1 MKFYITFQMDTHIYT
16 MTLEYSL
23 TWGYRL
29 EKWIKSNIKRIE
41 SVKEVSSSKYLSDD
55 EFRVTFVNYGSMIH
69 LDDNDDDLVLD
80 FAQERINHYKT
91 NQ

>member
-23 TWGYRL
+23 TWGFRL
-29 EKWIKSNIKRIE
+29 EQWIKNNINRIQ
-41 SVKEVSSSKYLSDD
+41 SVKEISISKYLSDD

>member
-23 TWGYRL
+23 TWGFRL
-29 EKWIKSNIKRIE
+29 EQWIKNNINRIE
-41 SVKEVSSSKYLSDD
+41 SAKEVSISKYLSDD
-55 EFRVTFVNYGSMIH
+55 EFRATFVNYGLYIH
-69 LDDNDDDLVLD
+69 LDENSDDLVLD
-80 FAQERINHYKT
+80 YAQERINHYKN

>member
-1 MKFYITFQMDTHIYT
+1 MTFYIAFQMNTHTYT

-29 EKWIKSNIKRIE
+29 EKWIKSNINRIE
-41 SVKEVSSSKYLSDD
+41 SVKEVSISKSLLDD
-55 EFRVTFVNYGSMIH
+55 QFVNYGSIIH

-80 FAQERINHYKT
+80 FAQERINHFK

>member
-16 MTLEYSL
+16 MTLEYYR
-23 TWGYRL
+23 TWGFRL
-29 EKWIKSNIKRIE
+29 EQWIKNNINRIQ
-41 SVKEVSSSKYLSDD
+41 SVKEVSISKYLSDD
-55 EFRVTFVNYGSMIH
+55 EFRVTFFNYGSMIH

-80 FAQERINHYKT
+80 FARERINHYK